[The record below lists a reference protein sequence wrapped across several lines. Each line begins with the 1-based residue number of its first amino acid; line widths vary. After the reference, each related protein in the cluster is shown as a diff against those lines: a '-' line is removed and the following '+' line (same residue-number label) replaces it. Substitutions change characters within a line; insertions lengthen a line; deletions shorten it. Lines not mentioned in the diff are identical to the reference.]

1 MKFTRRKF
9 LSTSTSLVAGG
20 SLIGCSNPKT
30 STKSAEQNTLTAA
43 KAVTHNSKSIGVALL
58 GLGNY
63 SENLLAPA
71 LQATQ
76 HCHLAGIVTG
86 TPSKIPMW
94 QGKYGIKDQNVYNYG
109 NLHEI
114 ANNDEIDVVYI
125 VVPTGLHSKYA
136 VIAANAG
143 KHVWCEKPMAMNTS
157 QCQEI
162 IDACK
167 KNKVKL
173 SIGYRMLHEPNTQ
186 RLIANLDK
194 MPFGAI
200 DSVIANAGYGGGKP
214 SGWRANKALG
224 GGAMYDMGVYAVNG
238 IRYATGQYPLSVLSA
253 EHIIDR
259 PDFYVEVDETTVFEL
274 EFESGIKVNGLGSV
288 GKNINGLR
296 VDCKNGWYST
306 TPMQSYNGVQYE
318 DSTGYK
324 MDAIPGM
331 QQTLQ
336 MDNDAL
342 AILNNTAVI
351 APGEEGKKD
360 IHIIEAIFKS
370 AATEERIVL

>member
-9 LSTSTSLVAGG
+9 LSTSTSIIAGG

-30 STKSAEQNTLTAA
+30 AGKPIKQT
-43 KAVTHNSKSIGVALL
+43 SKSIGVALL

-71 LQATQ
+71 LQATK

-86 TPSKIPMW
+86 TSSKIPAW
-94 QGKYGIKDQNVYNYG
+94 QSKYGIKDQNVYTYDT
-109 NLHEI
+109 LHEI
-114 ANNDEIDVVYI
+114 ANNDEIDVVYV
-125 VVPTGLHSKYA
+125 VVPTGLHSKYSI
-136 VIAANAG
+136 IAANAG
-143 KHVWCEKPMAMNTS
+143 KHVWCEKPMALNTK

-162 IDACK
+162 IDTCN

-186 RLIANLDK
+186 RLIANSNK

-200 DSVIANAGYGGGKP
+200 ENITANAGYGGGKP
-214 SGWRANKALG
+214 RGWRASKAMG
-224 GGAMYDMGVYAVNG
+224 GGAMYDMGVYALNG
-238 IRYATGQYPLSVLSA
+238 IRYATGQYPISVLSA
-253 EHIIDR
+253 EHVIDR
-259 PDFYVEVDETTVFEL
+259 PDFYKEVDETTIFEL
-274 EFESGIKVNGLGSV
+274 EFASGIKVNGLGSV

-296 VDCKNGWYST
+296 VDCKNGWYGT

-324 MDAIPGM
+324 MDAISGM

-342 AILNNTAVI
+342 AILNNTVVI

-360 IHIIEAIFKS
+360 VHIIEAIFKS
-370 AATEERIVL
+370 AEIGKRVAL

>member
-9 LSTSTSLVAGG
+9 LSTTSFVAGG
-20 SLIGCSNPKT
+20 AIIGCTNPK
-30 STKSAEQNTLTAA
+30 QVA
-43 KAVTHNSKSIGVALL
+43 KKIEPVSKKSIGIALL
-58 GLGNY
+58 GLGSY

-86 TPSKIPMW
+86 TPTKIPKW
-94 QGKYGIKDQNVYNYG
+94 QSKYGISDKNVYNYD

-136 VIAANAG
+136 IISANAG
-143 KHVWCEKPMAMNTS
+143 KHVWCEKPMALNTI

-162 IDACK
+162 IDTCE

-186 RLIANLDK
+186 KLISNLGSV
-194 MPFGAI
+194 PFGAI
-200 DSVIANAGYGGGKP
+200 GSVNADAGYRGGQP
-214 SGWRANKALG
+214 RGWRANKSLG

-238 IRYATGQYPLSVLSA
+238 IRYATNQYPISVLSA
-253 EHIIDR
+253 KHIIDR
-259 PDFYVEVDETTVFEL
+259 PELFEEVDETTIFEL
-274 EFESGIKVNGLGSV
+274 EFESGIKATGLGSV
-288 GKNINGLR
+288 GKNVNGLK
-296 VDCKNGWYST
+296 VECEKGWYST

-318 DSTGYK
+318 DSTGFK

-331 QQTLQ
+331 QQSLQ

-342 AILNNTAVI
+342 AILNNTAVM
-351 APGEEGKKD
+351 APGIEGKKD
-360 IHIIEAIFKS
+360 VHIIEAIFKS
-370 AATEERIVL
+370 AATGKRVVL

>member
-9 LSTSTSLVAGG
+9 LSTSS
-20 SLIGCSNPKT
+20 SLIVTGSVLGCTNPVPAA
-30 STKSAEQNTLTAA
+30 TKGTQAT
-43 KAVTHNSKSIGVALL
+43 KKSLGVALL

-71 LQATQ
+71 LQATE

-86 TPSKIPMW
+86 TPSKILSW
-94 QGKYGIKDQNVYNYG
+94 QIKYDISDENVYNYE
-109 NLHEI
+109 NLHQI

-136 VIAANAG
+136 IIAANAG
-143 KHVWCEKPMAMNTS
+143 KHVWCEKPMAMNTL

-162 IDACK
+162 IDACE

-173 SIGYRMLHEPNTQ
+173 SVGYRMLHEPNTQ
-186 RLIANLDK
+186 KLISNLDT

-200 DSVIANAGYGGGKP
+200 SSVTANAGYAGGKP
-214 SGWRANKALG
+214 SGWRATKAMG

-238 IRYATGQYPLSVLSA
+238 IRYATNQYPISVLSA
-253 EHIIDR
+253 EHVKDR
-259 PDFYVEVDETTVFEL
+259 PSFFEEVDETTIFEL
-274 EFESGIKVNGLGSV
+274 EFASGIKVNGLGSV

-296 VDCKNGWYST
+296 VDCTNGWYST
-306 TPMQSYNGVQYE
+306 TPMQSYGGVQYE
-318 DSTGYK
+318 DSAVYK
-324 MDAIPGM
+324 MDAIKGM
-331 QQTLQ
+331 QQSLQ

-342 AILNNTAVI
+342 AIINNLAVK

-360 IHIIEAIFKS
+360 VHIIEAIFKS
-370 AATEERIVL
+370 AETGERVVL

>member
-9 LSTSTSLVAGG
+9 LSTSSSIVAGG
-20 SLIGCSNPKT
+20 SILGCTNPKPA
-30 STKSAEQNTLTAA
+30 TKVVKQIS
-43 KAVTHNSKSIGVALL
+43 KKSIGVALL

-71 LQATQ
+71 LQATE

-86 TPSKIPMW
+86 TPSKIPTW
-94 QGKYGIKDQNVYNYG
+94 QSKYDISDKNVYSYD

-114 ANNDEIDVVYI
+114 ANNDEIDVVYV

-136 VIAANAG
+136 IIAANAG
-143 KHVWCEKPMAMNTS
+143 KNVWCEKPMAMNTV

-162 IDACK
+162 IDACE

-186 RLIANLDK
+186 KLIANLK
-194 MPFGAI
+194 TIPFGALG
-200 DSVIANAGYGGGKP
+200 SVTANAGYGGGGP
-214 SGWRANKALG
+214 SGWRASKALG

-238 IRYATGQYPLSVLSA
+238 IRYATGEYPISVLNA
-253 EHIIDR
+253 AHVIDR
-259 PDFYVEVDETTVFEL
+259 PALFEEVDETTIFEL
-274 EFESGIKVNGLGSV
+274 EFASGIKVNGLGSV
-288 GKNINGLR
+288 GKNINGLKIEC
-296 VDCKNGWYST
+296 DNGWYGT

-318 DSTGYK
+318 DSTGFK
-324 MDAIPGM
+324 MDAISGM
-331 QQTLQ
+331 QQSLQ

-342 AILNNTAVI
+342 AILNDTAVMV
-351 APGEEGKKD
+351 PGVEGKKD

-370 AATEERIVL
+370 AEIGERVVL

>member
-1 MKFTRRKF
+1 MKFNRRKF
-9 LSTSTSLVAGG
+9 LGTTSSLVIGG
-20 SLIGCSNPKT
+20 SLLGCTNPKPG
-30 STKSAEQNTLTAA
+30 TKTLKQN
-43 KAVTHNSKSIGVALL
+43 KSIGVALL

-71 LQATQ
+71 LQATE

-86 TPSKIPMW
+86 TPSKIPTW
-94 QGKYGIKDQNVYNYG
+94 QSKYGISDKNVYSYD

-114 ANNDEIDVVYI
+114 SNNDEIDVVYI

-136 VIAANAG
+136 IIAANAG
-143 KHVWCEKPMAMNTS
+143 KHVWCEKPMAMNTV

-162 IDACK
+162 IDACN

-186 RLIANLDK
+186 KLISNVDSK
-194 MPFGAI
+194 PFGEI
-200 DSVIANAGYGGGKP
+200 ETITANAGYGGGKP
-214 SGWRANKALG
+214 SGWRAQKAMG
-224 GGAMYDMGVYAVNG
+224 GGAIYDMGVYAING
-238 IRYATGQYPLSVLSA
+238 IRYATNQYPISVLSA
-253 EHIIDR
+253 EHVIDR
-259 PDFYVEVDETTVFEL
+259 PDFFEEVDETTIFEL

-288 GKNINGLR
+288 GKNINGLKIE
-296 VDCKNGWYST
+296 CQNGWYGT

-318 DSTGYK
+318 DSTGFK

-331 QQTLQ
+331 QQSLQ

-342 AILNNTAVI
+342 AILNDTPVL
-351 APGEEGKKD
+351 APGIEGKKD
-360 IHIIEAIFKS
+360 VHIIEAIFK
-370 AATEERIVL
+370 AAETRERVVL